1 LLQQN
6 RIAGG
11 SLAREAGAKSP
22 RRIGLYLVLFQRF
35 AAGSKKKFLANKF
48 GMAFAFFLLR
58 YRN

>member
-1 LLQQN
+1 M
-6 RIAGG
+6 
-11 SLAREAGAKSP
+11 REAGAKSP
-22 RRIGLYLVLFQRF
+22 RQIGLYLVLFQRF